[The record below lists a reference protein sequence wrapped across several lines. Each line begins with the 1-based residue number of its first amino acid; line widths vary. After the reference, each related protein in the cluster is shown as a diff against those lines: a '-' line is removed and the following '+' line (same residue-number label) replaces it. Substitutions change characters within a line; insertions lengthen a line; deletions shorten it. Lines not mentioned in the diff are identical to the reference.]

1 MLDGGRKPMSAETD
15 RRNFIL
21 GALAAASS
29 AGAAGA
35 AEREIRMAFVGIG
48 VRGTQLLGQALSQP
62 NARVTAICDID
73 ANARDRAQSL
83 AKRDSPRSYSDYRAV
98 LDLKDVDAVFVASPC
113 DLHAPMAVACL
124 EAGKFVYCEKPL
136 GITPEQVDLVLKA
149 ARKSSVFLQ
158 IGQQLRY
165 YPAIREAMRQIHQEK
180 LLGRVLVVKAQRHS
194 MPVTAEAERKRPA
207 WYRDVRRSGDL
218 IVENAIHNIDVC
230 NWIADS
236 RPVSAFGHGE
246 KYFRT
251 PMPAGT
257 LMMDGF
263 AVQYVYEN
271 ETLLDY
277 SQLYMHP
284 RALKKL
290 PGGQWFMIF
299 GETGTVD
306 LGQET
311 AEFYAMAANAPQ
323 DLISPELKAQ
333 KENAMGDF
341 LDCIRQRRQPYADI
355 KIAAVAALTTI
366 MGREAIYR
374 KRMYTWKE
382 MGVTV

>member
-1 MLDGGRKPMSAETD
+1 MEAETD
-15 RRNFIL
+15 RRAFIL
-21 GALAAASS
+21 GALGAAST
-29 AGAAGA
+29 AIPAAA
-35 AEREIRMAFVGIG
+35 AEREIRTAFVGIG
-48 VRGTQLLGQALSQP
+48 VRGGQLLGQALLEP
-62 NARVTAICDID
+62 NTRVTAICDID
-73 ANARDRAQSL
+73 PNARDRAQSV

-113 DLHAPMAVACL
+113 YLHAEMAAACL
-124 EAGKFVYCEKPL
+124 NAGKYVYCEKPL

-149 ARKSSVFLQ
+149 ARKSTTFLQ

-165 YPAIREAMRQIHQEK
+165 YPAIREAMRQIHQQK

-194 MPVTAEAERKRPA
+194 MPMTPEAEQKRPA
-207 WYRDVRRSGDL
+207 WYKDVKRSGDL

-246 KYFRT
+246 KYFGT

-257 LMMDGF
+257 VMMDGF
-263 AVQYVYEN
+263 NVQYVYEN

-284 RALKKL
+284 RSLKKL
-290 PGGQWFMIF
+290 ASGQWFMIF
-299 GETGTVD
+299 GETGTMD
-306 LGQET
+306 LGQDT
-311 AEFYAMAANAPQ
+311 AEFYAMKADAPQ
-323 DLISPELKAQ
+323 DLISSEIKAK
-333 KENAMGDF
+333 KENAMSDF

-374 KRMYTWKE
+374 KRMYTWDE
-382 MGVTV
+382 LGVTV

>member
-1 MLDGGRKPMSAETD
+1 MEAETD
-15 RRNFIL
+15 RRSFIL
-21 GALAAASS
+21 GALGAASS
-29 AGAAGA
+29 ASLAAA
-35 AEREIRMAFVGIG
+35 EEREIRTAFVGIG
-48 VRGTQLLGQALSQP
+48 VRGGQLLGQALLLP

-73 ANARDRAQSL
+73 PNARDRAQSL

-113 DLHAPMAVACL
+113 YLHAEMAAACL
-124 EAGKFVYCEKPL
+124 NAGKYVYCEKPL

-149 ARKSSVFLQ
+149 ASKSTTFLQ

-194 MPVTAEAERKRPA
+194 MPMTPEAEQKRPA
-207 WYRDVRRSGDL
+207 WYKDVKRSGDL

-246 KYFRT
+246 KYFGT

-257 LMMDGF
+257 VMMDGF
-263 AVQYVYEN
+263 SVQYVYEN

-284 RALKKL
+284 RSLKKL
-290 PGGQWFMIF
+290 PSGQWFMIF
-299 GETGTVD
+299 GETGTMD
-306 LGQET
+306 LGQDT
-311 AEFYAMAANAPQ
+311 AEFYAMKADAAQ
-323 DLISPELKAQ
+323 DLISSELKAK
-333 KENAMGDF
+333 KENAMSDF

-382 MGVTV
+382 LGVTV

>member
-1 MLDGGRKPMSAETD
+1 MEAETD
-15 RRNFIL
+15 RRKFIL
-21 GALAAASS
+21 GALGAAST
-29 AGAAGA
+29 AGLAAA
-35 AEREIRMAFVGIG
+35 AEREIRTAFVGIG
-48 VRGTQLLGQALSQP
+48 VRGGQLLGQALLQP
-62 NARVTAICDID
+62 NTRVTAICDID
-73 ANARDRAQSL
+73 PNARDRAQSV
-83 AKRDSPRSYSDYRAV
+83 AKRDSPRSYTDYRAV
-98 LDLKDVDAVFVASPC
+98 LDLKDVDAIFVASPC
-113 DLHAPMAVACL
+113 YLHAEMAAACL
-124 EAGKFVYCEKPL
+124 DAGKYVYCEKPL

-149 ARKSSVFLQ
+149 ARKSRTFLQ

-194 MPVTAEAERKRPA
+194 MPPTPEAEQKRPA
-207 WYRDVRRSGDL
+207 WYKDVKLSGDL

-246 KYFRT
+246 KYFGT
-251 PMPAGT
+251 PMPAGKV
-257 LMMDGF
+257 MMDGF
-263 AVQYVYEN
+263 SVQYVYEN

-284 RALKKL
+284 RSLKKL

-311 AEFYAMAANAPQ
+311 AEFYPMKADAPQ
-323 DLISPELKAQ
+323 DLISSELKAK
-333 KENAMGDF
+333 KENSMSDF
-341 LDCIRQRRQPYADI
+341 LDCIRQGRQPYADI

-382 MGVTV
+382 MGVSV

>member
-1 MLDGGRKPMSAETD
+1 
-15 RRNFIL
+15 
-21 GALAAASS
+21 
-29 AGAAGA
+29 
-35 AEREIRMAFVGIG
+35 
-48 VRGTQLLGQALSQP
+48 
-62 NARVTAICDID
+62 
-73 ANARDRAQSL
+73 
-83 AKRDSPRSYSDYRAV
+83 
-98 LDLKDVDAVFVASPC
+98 VDAVFVASPC
-113 DLHAPMAVACL
+113 DLHAGMAAACL

-136 GITPEQVDLVLKA
+136 GITPEQVDLVLRA
-149 ARKSSVFLQ
+149 ARKSAVFLQ

-165 YPAIREAMRQIHQEK
+165 YPAIREAMRQIHQQK

-246 KYFRT
+246 KYFGT

-323 DLISPELKAQ
+323 DLISPELRAQ

>member
-1 MLDGGRKPMSAETD
+1 MEAETD
-15 RRNFIL
+15 RRAFIL
-21 GALAAASS
+21 GALGAASTAGPAAAE
-29 AGAAGA
+29 
-35 AEREIRMAFVGIG
+35 EREIRTAFVGIG
-48 VRGTQLLGQALSQP
+48 VRGGQLLGQALLEP
-62 NARVTAICDID
+62 NSRVTAICDID
-73 ANARDRAQSL
+73 PNARDRAQSL

-98 LDLKDVDAVFVASPC
+98 LDFKDVDVVFVASPC
-113 DLHAPMAVACL
+113 YLHAEMAAACL
-124 EAGKFVYCEKPL
+124 NAGKYVYCEKPL

-149 ARKSSVFLQ
+149 ARKSTTFLQ

-165 YPAIREAMRQIHQEK
+165 YPAIREAMRQIHQQK

-194 MPVTAEAERKRPA
+194 MPMTPEAEQKRPA
-207 WYRDVRRSGDL
+207 WYKDVKRSGDL

-246 KYFRT
+246 KYFGT

-257 LMMDGF
+257 VMMDGF
-263 AVQYVYEN
+263 NVQYVYEN

-284 RALKKL
+284 RSLKKL
-290 PGGQWFMIF
+290 ASGQWFMIF
-299 GETGTVD
+299 GETGTMD
-306 LGQET
+306 LGQDT
-311 AEFYAMAANAPQ
+311 AEFYAMKADAPQ
-323 DLISPELKAQ
+323 DLISSELKAK
-333 KENAMGDF
+333 KENAMSDF

-374 KRMYTWKE
+374 KRMYTWQE
-382 MGVTV
+382 LGVTV

>member
-1 MLDGGRKPMSAETD
+1 MEAETD
-15 RRNFIL
+15 RRAFIV

-29 AGAAGA
+29 ASPAAA
-35 AEREIRMAFVGIG
+35 AEREIRTAFVGIG
-48 VRGTQLLGQALSQP
+48 VRGGQLLGQALLQP
-62 NARVTAICDID
+62 NTRVTAICDID
-73 ANARDRAQSL
+73 PNARDRAQSV
-83 AKRDSPRSYSDYRAV
+83 AKRDSPRSYTDYRAV
-98 LDLKDVDAVFVASPC
+98 LDLKDVDAIFVASPC
-113 DLHAPMAVACL
+113 YLHAEMAAACL
-124 EAGKFVYCEKPL
+124 QAGKYVYCEKPL

-149 ARKSSVFLQ
+149 ARKSTTFLQ

-194 MPVTAEAERKRPA
+194 MPPTPEAEQKRPA
-207 WYRDVRRSGDL
+207 WYKDVKLSGDL

-246 KYFRT
+246 KYFGT
-251 PMPAGT
+251 PMPAGKV
-257 LMMDGF
+257 MMDGF
-263 AVQYVYEN
+263 SVQYVYEN

-284 RALKKL
+284 RSLKKL

-311 AEFYAMAANAPQ
+311 AEFYPMKADAPQ
-323 DLISPELKAQ
+323 DLISSELKAK
-333 KENAMGDF
+333 KENSMSDF
-341 LDCIRQRRQPYADI
+341 LDCIRQGRQPYADI

-382 MGVTV
+382 MGVSV

>member
-1 MLDGGRKPMSAETD
+1 MEAETD
-15 RRNFIL
+15 RRAFIL
-21 GALAAASS
+21 GALGAAS
-29 AGAAGA
+29 AIPAAA
-35 AEREIRMAFVGIG
+35 AEREIRTAFVGIG
-48 VRGTQLLGQALSQP
+48 IRGGQLLGQALLQP
-62 NARVTAICDID
+62 NTRVTAICDID
-73 ANARDRAQSL
+73 PNARDRAQSA

-113 DLHAPMAVACL
+113 YLHAEMAAACL
-124 EAGKFVYCEKPL
+124 NAGKYVYCEKPL

-149 ARKSSVFLQ
+149 ARKSTTFLQ

-165 YPAIREAMRQIHQEK
+165 YPAIVEAMRQIHQEK

-194 MPVTAEAERKRPA
+194 MPMTPEAEQKRPA
-207 WYRDVRRSGDL
+207 WYKDVKRSGDL

-246 KYFRT
+246 KYFGT

-257 LMMDGF
+257 VMMDGF
-263 AVQYVYEN
+263 SVQYVYEN

-284 RALKKL
+284 RSLKKL
-290 PGGQWFMIF
+290 AGGQWFMIF
-299 GETGTVD
+299 GETGTMD

-311 AEFYAMAANAPQ
+311 AEFYAMKADAAQ
-323 DLISPELKAQ
+323 DLISSEIKAK
-333 KENAMGDF
+333 KENAMSDF
-341 LDCIRQRRQPYADI
+341 LDCIRQGRQPYADI